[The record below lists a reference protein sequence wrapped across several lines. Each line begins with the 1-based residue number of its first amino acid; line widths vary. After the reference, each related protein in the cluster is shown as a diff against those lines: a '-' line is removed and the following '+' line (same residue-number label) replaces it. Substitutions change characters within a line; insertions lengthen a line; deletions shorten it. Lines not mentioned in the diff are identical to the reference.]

1 MQSLDALVSR
11 FSPDKLWRSTPASPE
26 AIAQAEAAL
35 GVIFPP
41 SYKAFLARYG
51 AMSFID
57 VTISGVLDNGRDQDG
72 GYVVT
77 DTKRFRTEWRLPNH
91 YVVIQPN
98 YQAPYCLDT
107 RKRDAAG
114 ECPAVC
120 YEVVPARDSG
130 AIACSFAEWVE
141 LFFVPSV
148 E

>member
-1 MQSLDALVSR
+1 M
-11 FSPDKLWRSTPASPE
+11 T
-26 AIAQAEAAL
+26 
-35 GVIFPP
+35 FPP
-41 SYKAFLARYG
+41 SYKAFLGRFG

-57 VTISGVLDNGRDQDG
+57 VTISGILDNGRDQDG

-120 YEVVPARDSG
+120 YELVPARDSG
-130 AIACSFAEWVE
+130 DPGNCALPAE
-141 LFFVPSV
+141 LLRRFDLANGAAPDQAAAATLDMR
-148 E
+148 

>member
-1 MQSLDALVSR
+1 MQSLDALVTR
-11 FSPDKLWRSTPASPE
+11 LSPQRLWRSTPATPE

-35 GVIFPP
+35 GVTFPP

-57 VTISGVLDNGRDQDG
+57 VTISGIIDNGLDQEG
-72 GYVVT
+72 GSVVA
-77 DTKRFRTEWRLPNH
+77 DTTRFRSEWRLPIH

-107 RKRDAAG
+107 RKPDAAG

-120 YEVVPARDSG
+120 YEVLPARDSG
-130 AIACSFAEWVE
+130 AIARSFAEWVE